1 MPFRDERSAMVEALA
16 SGRVGRGMDAAA
28 LATGNESTR
37 RRTDTYRPEEA
48 PMTRIVDLSM
58 TVEECDSAPFA
69 KEELYFKL
77 RPIVRWEDK
86 GFVSNMVEMT
96 VHAGTHIDSPHH
108 FFRDKPS
115 VEQLPLDALMGE
127 ALVLDLTFKG
137 TANSRIT
144 PDDLDRAERA
154 LDAKGIQ
161 IPPGG
166 ILFLR
171 TDWPKGHKTTDP
183 AWWNESPCLTKAS
196 AEWLVARKPRVV
208 GFDFAQEEKGVD
220 YQHADEI
227 LTSGMR
233 VHRTILPNVTCQIE
247 NLVNLDQVPSKVR
260 VIALPAKWRSE
271 SAPARVV
278 GLVDE

>member
-16 SGRVGRGMDAAA
+16 SGRGGRGKDAAA